1 MNFFDKI
8 TGKDMTKALKRFESR
23 VEKLPTDYSEAWE
36 EIKTNI
42 WSHTDLT
49 GRNLIPIFDGVLY
62 LLEEMATDGLSI
74 EEALGKDIKSFCLAL
89 VDDEGSKSYRNVWR
103 KQLNHNIAK
112 KLGK

>member
-1 MNFFDKI
+1 MKFFDKV
-8 TGKDMTKALKRFESR
+8 TGNDMTKVLKSFETR
-23 VEKLPTDYSEAWE
+23 VEKLPAEYSKAWE

-42 WSHTDLT
+42 WPHTDLT
-49 GRNLIPIFDGVLY
+49 GRNLIPIFDGVLN

-74 EEALGKDIKSFCLAL
+74 EEALGKDIKGFCLDL

-112 KLGK
+112 KLRK